1 LNILIVKL
9 SAIGDVVH
17 SLPFL
22 EALRKRFPGARIDWV
37 VEEDSSQVLVGHPAL
52 NRVIL
57 SRRKS
62 WQRRLS
68 KTANPL
74 FVFGELLDFLNEL
87 RSCQYDLVIDL
98 QGLLKSG
105 ILVGLSKGKR
115 KIGMSGSRE
124 GAGLFLNERPIPVDY
139 GRHAIERYL
148 TVTRYLGCNG
158 AGGGGKIPFTESEGK
173 SIDAILEHH
182 RIGKRPLI
190 AINPMAKWPTKLW
203 EIDRFAVLAGRMR
216 EELGCEIV
224 FTGSS
229 GDRPVIDDVVGRMTN
244 PPLNLAGRTSLK
256 ELAYLYTRCRLLVS
270 TDTGPMHVAAAM
282 GCPVVALF
290 GPTAP
295 WRTGPYGTAHTVIR
309 THAGCSPCFKKR
321 CDHMTCM
328 KEIRVDQVFEGVKE
342 VLAAG
347 SRSAKTS

>member
-17 SLPFL
+17 ALPFL
-22 EALRKRFPGARIDWV
+22 ESLRKGFPGAMIDWV

-62 WQRRLS
+62 WQRRLI
-68 KTANPL
+68 KTGNPL
-74 FVFGELLDFLNEL
+74 SVFREMLDFLNEL
-87 RSCQYDLVIDL
+87 RSFHYDLVIDL

-105 ILVGLSKGKR
+105 VLVALSKGKR
-115 KIGMSGSRE
+115 KIGMGGSRE
-124 GAGLFLNERPIPVDY
+124 GAGLFLNERPIAVDY
-139 GRHAIERYL
+139 GQHAIDRYL
-148 TVTRYLGCNG
+148 RVAETIGCDG
-158 AGGGGKIPFTESEGK
+158 AGRGGRIPFSESAKMSVEEVLDRHG
-173 SIDAILEHH
+173 IQN
-182 RIGKRPLI
+182 GPLV

-203 EIDRFAVLAGRMR
+203 EAERFAVLARR
-216 EELGCEIV
+216 IQDELGYEIV

-229 GDRPVIDDVVGRMTN
+229 SDRPVIHDIVRRMPS
-244 PPLNLAGRTSLK
+244 PPMNLAGRTNLK
-256 ELAYLYTRCRLLVS
+256 ELAYLYTRCRLLVT

-295 WRTGPYGTAHTVIR
+295 WRTGPYGKGHKVIR
-309 THAGCSPCFKKR
+309 SDVGCSPCFKKR

-328 KEIRVDQVFEGVKE
+328 KEIRVDQVFRGVQE
-342 VLAAG
+342 VMQ
-347 SRSAKTS
+347 